1 MPEKINIS
9 EKQIEIKSDKKL
21 TKKELKFIE
30 SLISWDK
37 NNILKQSRDELKILK
52 ELILDEL
59 NARLERWNS
68 NYIKNLKKKTE
79 EILDKKLK
87 ELENQ
92 EQVET
97 QKKAENK
104 EKENL
109 TWEKKEE
116 KFLFWEEVQWYDFLL
131 DDLQYFRLRGYIVQA
146 ITLLNKKLPLLIK
159 EYRNIVSQLEW
170 KEKEAVKNAVSKV
183 INNADKDQLM
193 FTDNFD
199 TNENI
204 EKIIFKRLT
213 DKEQQLVLDIKES
226 IKS

>member
-170 KEKEAVKNAVSKV
+170 KEKENIINAVSKV
-183 INNADKDQLM
+183 INNADKDQFM
-193 FTDNFD
+193 FTNNFD

-204 EKIIFKRLT
+204 EKNIFKRLT
-213 DKEQQLVLDIKES
+213 NKEQQLVLDIKES
-226 IKS
+226 MKS

>member
-159 EYRNIVSQLEW
+159 EYRSIVSQLEW
-170 KEKEAVKNAVSKV
+170 KEKENIINAVSKV
-183 INNADKDQLM
+183 INNADKDQFM
-193 FTDNFD
+193 FTNNFD

-204 EKIIFKRLT
+204 EKNIFKRLT
-213 DKEQQLVLDIKES
+213 NKEQQLVLDIKES
-226 IKS
+226 MKS